1 MWRQLA
7 LLIALITVL
16 GLLAGCGERTATP
29 TPGRTVQIQLG
40 EHFFQPAGLKLKAGE
55 TVAIELVNQGQLAHE
70 FMIGREATVKQGKAD
85 GYTTDFFKGVKLSQT
100 ATQGQA
106 KLDAAHGHG
115 AMVKLDGGSKTTL
128 VFTVPKDRAGEWE
141 LGCFEPGHYES
152 GMKSKLVVE

>member
-1 MWRQLA
+1 MLRQWVV
-7 LLIALITVL
+7 LIGLVIVL
-16 GLLAGCGERTATP
+16 GLLAGCGGRAVAPTAD
-29 TPGRTVQIQLG
+29 RTVQIQLG
-40 EHFFQPAGLKLKAGE
+40 EHFFQPEGVKLKAGE

-85 GYTTDFFKGVKLSQT
+85 GYQTDFFKGVKLSQT

-106 KLDAAHGHG
+106 KLDVAHGHG